1 MYLNFKILDKFLEQ
15 YLIED
20 FLYLCAVKQ
29 QDDET
34 QKEYYSLNPNQK
46 LFEQGYIKTLKNGEV
61 RLDKKGTELLNKIS
75 KSDEITSDTEQFANW
90 LISVYKG
97 REDGIVKNK
106 AELKRRIQWFQDQ
119 TGLYRNHLA
128 LLLKCFMGDTYTK
141 ESGLSIQEF
150 KEQNPRMV
158 LSNLVDNVFWT
169 PKNNFA
175 RHYNLDDSPLWN
187 YYQDNQKYVEE
198 VWRKNNLE

>member
-1 MYLNFKILDKFLEQ
+1 MYINFRILNKFQEQ
-15 YLIED
+15 FSFHDL
-20 FLYLCAVKQ
+20 LYLCAVKQ
-29 QDDET
+29 QDEESMKRYLSEE
-34 QKEYYSLNPNQK
+34 QYSVL
-46 LFEQGYIKTLKNGEV
+46 LEQGYIKTLKNGEV
-61 RLDKKGTELLNKIS
+61 RLDKKGKELLNKIS
-75 KSDEITSDTEQFANW
+75 KSDEITSDTEQIANW

-106 AELKRRIQWFQDQ
+106 AELKRRLQWFQDQ
-119 TGLYRNHLA
+119 TGIYRNHLA
-128 LLLKCFMGDTYTK
+128 LLLKCFMQDTYTK

-187 YYQDNQKYVEE
+187 YYQDNQKYIEE
-198 VWRKNNLE
+198 IWRKNNLE

>member
-1 MYLNFKILDKFLEQ
+1 MFINFRVLNKFLEQ
-15 YLIED
+15 FSLHD

-29 QDDET
+29 QDEESI
-34 QKEYYSLNPNQK
+34 KEIGEKISVIRLLEHN
-46 LFEQGYIKTLKNGEV
+46 YIKTLKNGEV

-106 AELKRRIQWFQDQ
+106 TECKRRLQWFQDQ

-158 LSNLVDNVFWT
+158 LSNLVDNIFWT

-187 YYQDNQKYVEE
+187 YYQDNMEYIEE

>member
-1 MYLNFKILDKFLEQ
+1 MYISFKVLNKFLQ
-15 YLIED
+15 DYHFED

-29 QDDET
+29 QDSENI
-34 QKEYYSLNPNQK
+34 QEYYNTNKHNDL
-46 LFEQGYIKTLKNGEV
+46 LEDGYIKTLKKGEV

-75 KSDEITSDTEQFANW
+75 KSDEITSDTEQLANW
-90 LISVYKG
+90 LISVYKS

-106 AELKRRIQWFQDQ
+106 TELKRRLNWFQDQ

-158 LSNLVDNVFWT
+158 LSNLVDNIFWT